1 MEFSAEACE
10 SEKFEE
16 DFDETDDYY
25 YLSDD
30 NEIEELEKKV
40 SQVPPWLTA
49 LFLRK
54 RKWDL
59 QEVEQEFLRNPCSL
73 LSSIL
78 LIPQNGYCYT
88 SDAPDFGNVIALINH
103 NQKSNRRSPGI
114 KLKERNT
121 KGEFC
126 PVCLSPPSTLEHL
139 EIAAMSAATAS
150 GTELPSTCG
159 GNTSES
165 ATSFGPF
172 SAARLYGMSC
182 GHGYCLP
189 CWQAYFEVQVQ
200 ESNSANIE
208 CMDSRCNVCVTDNF
222 VLLVLGESP
231 KAARYRKI
239 LQNEMIAAHPRLR
252 PCTNSRCSS
261 VVYALEEPR
270 ARKVHCETCGTDFC
284 FACGMEYHAPTD
296 CETIKRWLQKC
307 RDDSGTA
314 TYMAAHTKDC
324 PHCGVCIE
332 KNGGCNHMQ
341 CSKCHYSFCWVCLGP
356 WQTHSA
362 QFYVCSKY
370 MENADLAKES
380 ARNRARE
387 YLKRY
392 FFYYERWENHERSL
406 RLEQEHYA
414 TIQSRIQSK
423 VLNCEGTWIDWQYLL
438 TAAETLRKC
447 RYTLKYTYPY
457 AYYPPK
463 AMQRLALFEYQQGL
477 LEAEVE
483 DLSWKIAHAE
493 ITDKGELLNKM
504 NICEKHRQTLLQE
517 FLTN

>member
-1 MEFSAEACE
+1 M
-10 SEKFEE
+10 
-16 DFDETDDYY
+16 
-25 YLSDD
+25 
-30 NEIEELEKKV
+30 
-40 SQVPPWLTA
+40 
-49 LFLRK
+49 LFLR
-54 RKWDL
+54 
-59 QEVEQEFLRNPCSL
+59 
-73 LSSIL
+73 LSE
-78 LIPQNGYCYT
+78 NGYCYT

-139 EIAAMSAATAS
+139 ETAAMSAS
-150 GTELPSTCG
+150 GTELPSTG
-159 GNTSES
+159 GSNTSES

-182 GHGYCLP
+182 GHGYCLS

-200 ESNSANIE
+200 EANSANIE